1 METRLKP
8 ELEKIIKQIEDN
20 EVQFIADGYE
30 DRVEWAVDKL
40 EELLRSTIQAE
51 KEALL
56 EEVIKITKGKGPDLV
71 CPINEPP
78 FSEDYVNQWNLIKRF
93 KVLSELGDKE

>member
-1 METRLKP
+1 METNQP
-8 ELEKIIKQIEDN
+8 DWEKEFDKRWYLFTKDGSMSFTTCGE
-20 EVQFIADGYE
+20 EVKDFI
-30 DRVEWAVDKL
+30 
-40 EELLRSTIQAE
+40 RSTIQAE